1 MFEYRSI
8 KIGDEKLQYFL
19 HREKLNRIKM
29 SGKLQ
34 IVFLFLLF
42 SCCKMTAQDVSFVAS
57 VDRNKVGLG
66 EQFQVT
72 FTLSGGNPNAIHGF
86 SAPDLN
92 KDFLTLA
99 GPNQSTSLQI
109 VNGNYSSTVS
119 YSYILQ
125 PRKMGKF
132 TIPPATISY
141 QGQEKKSNSVS
152 IEVTIGSPKAQ
163 QPQQNQPSRID
174 VPLGDELFLRAT
186 VDKDAVYVGEALTVT
201 YKVYTRIAVQNF
213 ALKKQPRTIGFW
225 SEEFPLSNQLD
236 GTIESV
242 NGKQYKAY
250 VIRRVALYPTQAGS
264 LEIDPLEITCMARV
278 KQKRQSSGDNFF
290 DRFFDD
296 PFFDAYQSVQKELKS
311 QTLKIQVKKLPDG
324 QPPSFHG
331 AVGEFTMNATLDKK
345 SLKTNE
351 SATLKVKIE
360 GQGNIKLLEPPQI
373 VFPTDVD
380 HYDPKMDESIKKD
393 GGTIN
398 GAKTFE
404 YLVIPRYPGE
414 RTIQPVEFSYFDL
427 KSKKYMTLHSG
438 TFTLN
443 IDKGKEE
450 ETASPSVNTKNVDY
464 LTQDV
469 RPIKKSDGELR
480 SAGQSILPLSTVFI
494 AYLIPMVCA
503 TGLILFRRKYNREH
517 QDVIGMKM
525 KKATRVAEKKLA
537 QSKVYLDAN
546 KIDEYYLEI
555 ARALWGY
562 VQDRFAIPTSDAS
575 REFITGKLQH
585 KNIDE
590 DTIQKLDHAIELT
603 EYARYSPTRT
613 SENEMQNLYLNARDA
628 IIAVEQRL
636 KG

>member
-1 MFEYRSI
+1 MHRS
-8 KIGDEKLQYFL
+8 
-19 HREKLNRIKM
+19 REKLNKIKL
-29 SGKLQ
+29 SGKFQL
-34 IVFLFLLF
+34 FLFF
-42 SCCKMTAQDVSFVAS
+42 VVVSFARMSAQDVSFVAS
-57 VDRNKVGLG
+57 VDRSSIGLG
-66 EQFQVT
+66 EQFQIT
-72 FTLSGGNPNAIHGF
+72 FTLSGGNPNAIRGF
-86 SAPDLN
+86 RAPDLN

-132 TIPPATISY
+132 SIPPATISY
-141 QGQEKKSNSVS
+141 QGQEKKSNSVA

-163 QPQQNQPSRID
+163 QNQQNQQSKID

-236 GTIESV
+236 GTIENV

-296 PFFDAYQSVQKELKS
+296 PFFDSYQSVQKELKS
-311 QTLKIQVKKLPDG
+311 PALKIQVKKLPDG

-331 AVGEFTMNATLDKK
+331 AVGEFTMNAALDKQ

-351 SATLKVKIE
+351 SASLKVKIE
-360 GQGNIKLLEPPQI
+360 GRGNIKLLEPPQI
-373 VFPTDVD
+373 VFPTDID
-380 HYDPKMDESIKKD
+380 HYDPKMDESVNKE
-393 GGTIN
+393 GSTIS

-404 YLVIPRYPGE
+404 YLLIPRYPGE

-427 KSKKYMTLHSG
+427 KSKKYVTLRSG
-438 TFTLN
+438 SFTMQ
-443 IDKGKEE
+443 IEKGKTE
-450 ETASPSVNTKNVDY
+450 ETTSPNINAKYVDY

-469 RPIKKSDGELR
+469 RPLKKPEGTLR
-480 SAGQSILPLSTVFI
+480 SAGQSILPLPAVFI
-494 AYLIPMVCA
+494 AYLIPIACA
-503 TGLILFRRKYNREH
+503 AGLILFRRKYNREH

-525 KKATRVAEKKLA
+525 KKATRVAEKKLS
-537 QSKVYLDAN
+537 QSKLHLDAN
-546 KIDEYYLEI
+546 RIDEYYLEI

-562 VQDRFAIPTSDAS
+562 VQDRFAIPTSEAS
-575 REFITGKLQH
+575 REFIIGKLQQ
-585 KNIDE
+585 KKIDE
-590 DTIQKLDHAIELT
+590 DTIRKLDRAIELT
-603 EYARYSPTRT
+603 EYARYSPTRAA
-613 SENEMQNLYLNARDA
+613 EEEMRNLYFNARDA